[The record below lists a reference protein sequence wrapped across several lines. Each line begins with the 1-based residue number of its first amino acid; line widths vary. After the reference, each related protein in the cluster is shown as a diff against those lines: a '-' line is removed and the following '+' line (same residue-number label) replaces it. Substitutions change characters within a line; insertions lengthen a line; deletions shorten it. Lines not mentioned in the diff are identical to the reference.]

1 MSRLFS
7 IVIPTFNYG
16 RFLRRAIDSAVSQK
30 GDDFEVIVVDDG
42 STDDSPQI
50 AASYGS
56 RIGYVRQANA
66 GVFNACKRGLKESTG
81 RFLIFFDA
89 DDRLAPHALEIF
101 RREIARAPEVGLI
114 AGRHVNMTVTGPR
127 PSPPFYLG
135 KSRKA
140 NFRSFL
146 FGRSEICTGASAI
159 RREAV
164 GLIGR
169 YEGELRVG
177 IETACVAHSL
187 WFFDAVAVTDLLLEV
202 HEHPGRLR
210 DNMVEIRRAGQQL
223 VDVVFDPEIL
233 PPEAGR
239 YREPFRA
246 RLLRDR
252 ARSFHKAGFHDS
264 AVNHFHEAMR
274 GDPRRTLCDVRNVR
288 RYLIS
293 RIRRR
298 FAVPPSLDVDGRA
311 SREPGVVE
319 VSGHTRI
326 WGHRRH
332 LTSDAIEFVSRCAK
346 LGDVVKLHLARPTY
360 LLSDPRDIAHVF
372 IEVQHR
378 YRRTGL
384 QTGFHKLFGRGLFSR
399 TGRSHIEHRRLVQP
413 LLHRGRLD
421 DFIPPIQET
430 LGETLLSWNPGQVLE
445 ANAAIME
452 FTKRAAGRMVLGAQ
466 RPEDTSELFDSIRES
481 HQRVVRNMN
490 WVIPLSDRL
499 PTRRNRIMQ
508 MHIARLDAIIQRLTD
523 AARANKPAGNLLSRL
538 VHLRDPSGAPLDD
551 RQIRDHVLLIF
562 LAAYEPTAT
571 ALTWLVYLL
580 AKHPDVQRK
589 LQAEIDAHTS
599 TPASAPEAGGT
610 ASQSQ
615 RPIASQVVMEGLR
628 LYPSTWLLARRAAET
643 DQLPSGASIP
653 AGCDVFASP
662 FAVHRDPRFYEQPE
676 DFRPE
681 RFATGLLERR
691 AAGRYIPFGLGPTA
705 CLGEHLARMLMTLT
719 LEGIVSRFDLDLHGD
734 DVPRCHSGNIFTMQP
749 DRPIYVTLNP
759 RST

>member
-66 GVFNACKRGLKESTG
+66 GVFNAWKRGLKDSTG

-89 DDRLAPHALEIF
+89 DDRLAPH
-101 RREIARAPEVGLI
+101 P
-114 AGRHVNMTVTGPR
+114 
-127 PSPPFYLG
+127 
-135 KSRKA
+135 
-140 NFRSFL
+140 
-146 FGRSEICTGASAI
+146 
-159 RREAV
+159 
-164 GLIGR
+164 
-169 YEGELRVG
+169 
-177 IETACVAHSL
+177 L
-187 WFFDAVAVTDLLLEV
+187 WFFDAVAVTDPLLEV
-202 HEHPGRLR
+202 YEHPGRLR
-210 DNMVEIRRAGQQL
+210 DNMAEIRRAGQQL

-264 AVNHFHEAMR
+264 AVNLFHEAMR

-319 VSGHTRI
+319 VSGRTRI

-372 IEVQHR
+372 VEVQQR

-399 TGRSHIEHRRLVQP
+399 TGRSHIDHRRLVQP

-430 LGETLLSWNPGQVLE
+430 LGETLLSWNPSQVLE

-466 RPEDTSELFDSIRES
+466 RPEDTAGLFDSIRES

-523 AARANKPAGNLLSRL
+523 AARANEPAGNLLSRL
-538 VHLRDPSGAPLDD
+538 VHLRDPSGASLDD
-551 RQIRDHVLLIF
+551 RQIRDHILLIF

-610 ASQSQ
+610 AAQSQ
-615 RPIASQVVMEGLR
+615 RPIASQVVMYSPARSPCTATPDSMNSLR
-628 LYPSTWLLARRAAET
+628 SFGPSVLRPGCWSVARQADT
-643 DQLPSGASIP
+643 S
-653 AGCDVFASP
+653 
-662 FAVHRDPRFYEQPE
+662 
-676 DFRPE
+676 
-681 RFATGLLERR
+681 
-691 AAGRYIPFGLGPTA
+691 
-705 CLGEHLARMLMTLT
+705 
-719 LEGIVSRFDLDLHGD
+719 
-734 DVPRCHSGNIFTMQP
+734 HSGSVP
-749 DRPIYVTLNP
+749 PP
-759 RST
+759 A